1 MLGELRGRVD
11 QVGLG
16 KIRKWPWPP
25 RAASLSLGTLE
36 TLAVLG
42 PFMRVKETRSKTWEW
57 EQPQR
62 PVNTA
67 RHL

>member
-1 MLGELRGRVD
+1 MD

-25 RAASLSLGTLE
+25 QAASLSLGTLE

-42 PFMRVKETRSKTWEW
+42 GP
-57 EQPQR
+57 
-62 PVNTA
+62 A
-67 RHL
+67 RALYESERNQI